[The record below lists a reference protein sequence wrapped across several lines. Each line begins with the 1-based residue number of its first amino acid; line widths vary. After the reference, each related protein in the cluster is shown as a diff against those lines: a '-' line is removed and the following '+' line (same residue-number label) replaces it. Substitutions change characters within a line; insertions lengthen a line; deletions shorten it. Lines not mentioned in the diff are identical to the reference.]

1 MSDQSKP
8 GIINELRAT
17 AQLMTL
23 EPGVFCVVNQG
34 PVAADATG
42 LPGVRISLPPSPGL
56 VPGSVQI
63 STFREDGWVGGASA
77 ALIRVTG
84 GRPGQ
89 VLVTVYQAPNAQE
102 APRLQVVRLSA
113 EAGSGQGA
121 AQAVAAPAQP
131 APPGVGERP
140 RYGRPQPPAD
150 KAEVAV
156 HINRMGDVLGLV
168 GDWVG
173 EQGSQRWIE
182 GFLVSPKNQIA
193 PGDIEYQ
200 AVLGRDWL
208 SPWSEGGQY
217 CGSRGMSLPLLGLRV
232 RLRGEAAEQYDLQV
246 EASFVNGSKVGPV
259 AAGEACETNDL
270 AALEAFRLLVT
281 PKTAQQA
288 PGTARRL
295 GRRATDPVVGGPVAT
310 PPVVAN
316 PLVPPAAAKPP
327 KGAPAVEAKEAQAPK
342 PRTAKPTPPPAPA
355 PAPSSTRGR
364 GKPGGSRRR

>member
-34 PVAADATG
+34 PAATDATG
-42 LPGVRISLPPSPGL
+42 LPGVRISLPPGSGFTPGT
-56 VPGSVQI
+56 VQI

-77 ALIRVTG
+77 ALIRVSG
-84 GRPGQ
+84 GKPGQ

-113 EAGSGQGA
+113 ENPS
-121 AQAVAAPAQP
+121 AQP
-131 APPGVGERP
+131 AAPVATPLVQPAAPLQGERP
-140 RYGRPQPPAD
+140 RYSRSQPPAD
-150 KAEVAV
+150 KAEVSV

-182 GFLVSPKNQIA
+182 GFALSPKQFVTS
-193 PGDIEYQ
+193 GDIEYQ

-232 RLRGEAAEQYDLQV
+232 RLRGAAADRFMLQV
-246 EASFVNGSKVGPV
+246 EASFVNGTKVGPV
-259 AAGEACETNDL
+259 AAGEACETSDL
-270 AALEAFRLLVT
+270 AALEAFRLVIA
-281 PKTAQQA
+281 PKAAEQGVGL
-288 PGTARRL
+288 PRHF
-295 GRRATDPVVGGPVAT
+295 GRRVTDLVVDA
-310 PPVVAN
+310 
-316 PLVPPAAAKPP
+316 PPAAERPTSPRRKEAKPVETP
-327 KGAPAVEAKEAQAPK
+327 APVAKTRAGRKAASP
-342 PRTAKPTPPPAPA
+342 PPPPAPA
-355 PAPSSTRGR
+355 TPVQGR
-364 GKPGGSRRR
+364 GKTGGSRRR